1 MPAACFPIRT
11 PWEMPALPCTLR
23 PPCAQPTSHAHPT
36 PWHRGRE
43 AAAQQPQLIGEPK
56 NFAETIEMNDSTKIK
71 EMRALLAIT
80 PLPAFLLVNCIIPNE
95 S

>member
-1 MPAACFPIRT
+1 MRAGIV
-11 PWEMPALPCTLR
+11 
-23 PPCAQPTSHAHPT
+23 
-36 PWHRGRE
+36 
-43 AAAQQPQLIGEPK
+43 PQLLMTVIRAILAHIFTIGTSGQKLQANE
-56 NFAETIEMNDSTKIK
+56 NRFAETIEMNDSTKIK